1 MTKKNPNALL
11 AKLSPSTNELLG
23 RDVSAI
29 EQRFVDHL
37 EFSLAKD
44 RYSATRLD
52 YLKSI
57 IYTVRDHL
65 FERWIET
72 QQTYYNKDA
81 KRIYYLSMEFMMGR
95 LLTSALISRDL
106 TESVAT
112 AIWNLGL
119 NLEELEEAECDFG
132 LGNGGLGRLAACFLD
147 SMATLEL
154 PAYGYGIRYEYGI
167 FSQKIQD
174 GYQVERPDQW
184 LRYGNPWEIERPE
197 FSYQVKFYGRVE
209 QSGTTG
215 GGEAFSWVYTD
226 DVTAMA
232 YDVPVPGY
240 NNNTV
245 NNLRLWSAKASEDF
259 NLDYFNHGNYE
270 KAVQDKIESEVI
282 SKVLYPRD
290 DFIQGRELRLKQE
303 YFMSSATLQDII
315 RRFKKA
321 HRSFTSF
328 PEKVAIQLNDT
339 HPVLSIP
346 ELMRLLVDN
355 EKIPWEKAWEI
366 TTNTFAYTN
375 HTVLQEALETWRMSL
390 MEKMLPRHVQI
401 IFEINKR
408 FLNDIRIRFPGDEE
422 RVRKMS
428 VIDEGTEKRVRM
440 ANLAIVGSHS
450 VNGVARL
457 HTSILKEQLFSDF
470 FTYWPQKFNCKTNGI
485 TQRRWLLQC
494 NPPLA
499 RLITETIGDQW
510 ITDLDA
516 LHSLLE
522 YSESEKMI
530 SNWQEVRQIN
540 KKRFAAFIKDNFRQE
555 INIHGIIDSQIKRI
569 HEYKRQ
575 LLNVLHIISLYE
587 KIKSGNDNSF
597 IPRTFLFAG
606 KAAPAYQRAK
616 LIIKLIN
623 AVGEKIN
630 NDSRV
635 GDRLRVLFLPDYSV
649 SLAQRIIPATDL
661 SEQIST
667 AGMEASGT
675 GNMKFAL
682 NGSLTIGTLDGANI
696 EIKEEVG
703 DDNIFIFGLTDREVL
718 QRRQEGYHP
727 GEIVAAD
734 EDLKHILN
742 LIRDNYFSDSEP
754 GIFAPIVDDLLSGDY
769 YMVIADYADYL
780 RTQEKVNLLYRNQ
793 QLWTTKSI
801 INTASMGRFSS
812 DRTIKEYAEEIWHA
826 KQIPIKLLKESEYS
840 M

>member
-259 NLDYFNHGNYE
+259 NLDYFNHGNYD

-390 MEKMLPRHVQI
+390 MEKLLPRHVQI